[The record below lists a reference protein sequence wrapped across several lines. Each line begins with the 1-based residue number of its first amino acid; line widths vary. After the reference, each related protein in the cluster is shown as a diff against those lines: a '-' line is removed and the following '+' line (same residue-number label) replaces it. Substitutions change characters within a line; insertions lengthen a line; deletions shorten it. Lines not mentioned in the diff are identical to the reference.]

1 MRVATIACPTKWAF
15 RLLFSLRKMSAG
27 LRDVWF
33 LIGSCLVFTMVPTTW
48 VMTFVLF
55 TSHGSSGGNGLGF
68 TLLFG
73 MACLL
78 RPARMARM
86 AWLRHAMSVWMI
98 PIKGMLAAVHSVYFM
113 FRLLLNIRA
122 FLLYDFLA
130 RRG

>member
-55 TSHGSSGGNGLGF
+55 TSHGSIGASTGSCNGDSDLQ
-68 TLLFG
+68 LE
-73 MACLL
+73 
-78 RPARMARM
+78 R
-86 AWLRHAMSVWMI
+86 I
-98 PIKGMLAAVHSVYFM
+98 NVYFNEATGG
-113 FRLLLNIRA
+113 RYVPRA
-122 FLLYDFLA
+122 CWPFQSIVPP
-130 RRG
+130 R